1 MRVIS
6 IQYLFKAV
14 DSNRISQ
21 GENIARDDKEALDQ
35 TLGDGIELPSRYR
48 KGARIHIYHFLYT
61 FGQTFLCVC
70 IPEACR
76 ASTAR
81 DRTHTTAVTKP
92 TAVTMTFGQLLVTLS

>member
-14 DSNRISQ
+14 DSNGISQ

-48 KGARIHIYHFLYT
+48 KGARIHIYHFLYILLARL
-61 FGQTFLCVC
+61 FCVC
-70 IPEACR
+70 AYPKHAELPRLGIE
-76 ASTAR
+76 
-81 DRTHTTAVTKP
+81 P
-92 TAVTMTFGQLLVTLS
+92 TPQP